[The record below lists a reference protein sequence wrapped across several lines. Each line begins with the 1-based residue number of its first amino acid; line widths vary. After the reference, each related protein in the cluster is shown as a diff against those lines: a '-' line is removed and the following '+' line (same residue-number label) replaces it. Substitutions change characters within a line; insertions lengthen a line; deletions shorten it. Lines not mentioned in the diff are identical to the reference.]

1 MAMHS
6 VLVVGCGSIGER
18 HLRCFQKTGRAT
30 VAGCDPSDSLRATI
44 AQTYGVTTHRD
55 FAAGLTPDID
65 AVVICTPPPLH
76 VPMAR
81 AALQA
86 GKHVL
91 IEKPL
96 AADFSGVADL
106 LEDETRSDRCVAVA
120 YVQHVY
126 PFLQA
131 ARRFLQEGSLG
142 PVKHVTFTGGSHF
155 PTGRPA
161 HTVHYADTYYAQ
173 RNTGGG
179 VIQDAI
185 THTANFVESVI
196 GPTDSL
202 YCDCAHQALPRV
214 TIEDTVNISAR
225 HGDIL
230 VNYALNQFQAPTE
243 GVLQFHTA
251 AGSVKIDTHRQRWG
265 IFRLGD
271 ADWTWHEDPVPERDS
286 HFEAQAHAFID
297 QIEGQPSRLCSLSAA
312 VQTLRFNLAAI
323 ASADAGQR
331 FTCRELFTHPS
342 A

>member
-1 MAMHS
+1 MHS

-30 VAGCDPSDSLRATI
+30 VAGCDPSEALRTTM
-44 AQTYGVTTHRD
+44 AQTYGVEMFAD
-55 FAAGLTPDID
+55 FAAALTPTVD

-81 AALQA
+81 AALRA
-86 GKHVL
+86 DKHVL

-96 AADFSGVADL
+96 AADFEGVAELMD
-106 LEDETRSDRCVAVA
+106 EDAKSDRGTAVA

-161 HTVHYADTYYAQ
+161 HTVHYAETYYAQ
-173 RNTGGG
+173 RRTGGG
-179 VIQDAI
+179 VIQDAL
-185 THTANFVESVI
+185 THPANFVESVI

-202 YCDCAHQALPRV
+202 YCDCAHQVLPRV
-214 TIEDTVNISAR
+214 TIEDTVNLSAR

-230 VNYALNQFQAPTE
+230 VNYALNQFQAPDE
-243 GVLQFHTA
+243 GTLQFHTA
-251 AGSVKIDTHRQRWG
+251 LGSVKIEMHHQRWG
-265 IFRLGD
+265 ILRLGEP
-271 ADWTWHEDPVPERDS
+271 AWTWHSGDVSERDT
-286 HFEAQAHAFID
+286 HFITQAHAFLD
-297 QIEGQPSRLCSLSAA
+297 QIEGQPARLCSLPAA
-312 VQTLRFNLAAI
+312 VQTLRFNLAAL
-323 ASADAGQR
+323 ASADSGQR
-331 FTCRELFTHPS
+331 VACAAFFPS
-342 A
+342 PLN